1 MSMDFQHWPPSLLVI
16 QTAAPSYTKDSI
28 ALPQEIFS
36 YYKVSWQK
44 CNLSLMPWTG
54 RTGRDIRAVVQ
65 DIRMLFRIFRVGKP
79 TRQHMVRDQIE

>member
-1 MSMDFQHWPPSLLVI
+1 MDFQHWPLSLPVI

-28 ALPQEIFS
+28 VLPQEIFS

-44 CNLSLMPWTG
+44 CSLSLMPSTG
-54 RTGRDIRAVVQ
+54 RTGRDITAIVQ

-79 TRQHMVRDQIE
+79 IRQHIVPDQIE